1 MTDPQLTLATDWVK
15 ILGAVVVFG
24 IGLQRYSQAQK
35 WKRGEFI
42 AAQIKDFEADRK
54 IQLMMTMLDWSD
66 RELYFPSDTGK
77 DPIAIRVGDA
87 LLCSA
92 LLPHNNASG
101 YYPNE
106 MTIRDC
112 VDRYLDMLMRLQN
125 FVDAGLIKIDELR
138 PYIKYWIE
146 LASGQLQGHHRKE
159 VFVLLLNYIQ
169 TYSFVGA
176 ARLIRAFGYDPSPSQ
191 DAVDK
196 AIADALKNRQHPKDQ
211 NMLS

>member
-1 MTDPQLTLATDWVK
+1 M
-15 ILGAVVVFG
+15 
-24 IGLQRYSQAQK
+24 YSESVSNDIHRHKK

-66 RELYFPSDTGK
+66 RELYFPAETGK

-92 LLPHNNASG
+92 LLPHNSTSG

-146 LASGQLQGHHRKE
+146 LASGQMQGAPEERGIRPLAQLYRDVQFRGRCAPDK
-159 VFVLLLNYIQ
+159 
-169 TYSFVGA
+169 SFW
-176 ARLIRAFGYDPSPSQ
+176 L
-191 DAVDK
+191 
-196 AIADALKNRQHPKDQ
+196 
-211 NMLS
+211 